1 MITGSSVWSVAGR
14 GHHVTQN
21 DDDVAAVAYY
31 IYYIRSAR
39 SLEMR
44 GECLAESRVE
54 RGRGQESSGVVVVMV
69 VLVVEEME
77 KGSTKNRW

>member
-21 DDDVAAVAYY
+21 DDVAAVA
-31 IYYIRSAR
+31 YYIRSAR